1 MIEVEN
7 LSKFYGPRQAVKNIS
22 FRVEKGDVVGFL
34 GPNGAG
40 KTTTMNML
48 CCLIPA
54 SHGTAKV
61 CGHDIFEQSLE
72 IRKVIGYLPETPPL
86 YPDMVVSDFLVF
98 AAKIRLVPAKNI
110 KASVDRVVEKC
121 GLKDVRNRIIGRL
134 SKGYQQRV
142 GLAQAMIHDPEI
154 LVLDEP
160 TVGLDPIQIIEIR
173 KLIKELA
180 ASHTIIL
187 SSHILPEVTQICNRV
202 IIIHEGEIAA
212 MDSLE
217 KLTSSLRKSE
227 RLQLQVR
234 VAGNDRAEKLSQIS
248 RVVSVHADGENRFV
262 IECELD
268 SNLQDDVARVVLDN
282 HWGIV
287 ELKPVAMTLED
298 IFLKLTTEEQ
308 GVQA

>member
-1 MIEVEN
+1 MIEVDS

-22 FRVEKGDVVGFL
+22 FKVGKGDVVGFL

-40 KTTTMNML
+40 KTTTMNIL

-61 CGHDIFEQSLE
+61 CGYDIFEQSLE
-72 IRKVIGYLPETPPL
+72 IRKRIGYLPETPPL
-86 YPDMVVSDFLVF
+86 YSDMVVTDFLVF
-98 AAKIRLVPAKNI
+98 AAKIRLVPRNKISA
-110 KASVDRVVEKC
+110 AVDRVVERC
-121 GLKDVRNRIIGRL
+121 GLKDVRHRIVSRL

-154 LVLDEP
+154 LILDEP

-217 KLTSSLRKSE
+217 RLTFSLRKSE
-227 RLQLQVR
+227 RLQLKVR
-234 VAGNDRAEKLSQIS
+234 NTSNEIAGKLNQLSKVIA
-248 RVVSVHADGENRFV
+248 VHPEEEGRFL
-262 IECELD
+262 IECELE
-268 SNLQDDVARVVLDN
+268 SNLQDEVARTVLEN
-282 HWGIV
+282 QWGIV
-287 ELKPVAMTLED
+287 ELKPVSMTLED
-298 IFLKLTTEEQ
+298 IFLKLTTVEHE
-308 GVQA
+308 VRV